1 MIEFSHITTR
11 GGDRGESSLYDG
23 PRRRKDDF
31 VFEALGDMDELFSY
45 LGVVRASGAEPV
57 WQKRLEE
64 IQGDLLILGGVLAS
78 PGGLPAGSR
87 NLTPKDVE
95 KLEIWEKE
103 LMDRMSLDGVFVK
116 PGANLLSAHAH
127 VARTLTRRLERRLV
141 TAIREHLRQEL
152 VPSQNYINRL
162 SDLLYLLGRKWE
174 GPGTGKLEEKA

>member
-1 MIEFSHITTR
+1 M
-11 GGDRGESSLYDG
+11 
-23 PRRRKDDF
+23 
-31 VFEALGDMDELFSY
+31 
-45 LGVVRASGAEPV
+45 
-57 WQKRLEE
+57 
-64 IQGDLLILGGVLAS
+64 LGGVLAS
-78 PGGLPAGSR
+78 PGGLPEGSR
-87 NLTPKDVE
+87 NLTSKDVD

-152 VPSQNYINRL
+152 VSSQNYINRL

-174 GPGTGKLEEKA
+174 GAGTGKREEKA